1 MPKINL
7 LDTIAFLWFV
17 MCWGGYTYFAG
28 HSKAGS
34 RALHGRDAAASRAMD
49 PGADRPIQSHLRCEP
64 CSGTIMNSVSFF
76 ASTTILIIAG
86 LVTILGTLEQAIE
99 VTANLPFA
107 RRTSREGWELKLLLL
122 LAIFGYAFFE
132 FTWALRQYNFFSVL
146 LGSAPNEV
154 ENIEECQTFIAK
166 AARMSGLSGDTF
178 NLGVRSY
185 YFGLAALT
193 WFVQAWIFM
202 LVSALVVI
210 VLYRRDFASETL
222 RTLQLEDSAPPVA

>member
-17 MCWGGYTYFAG
+17 MCWGGYTYFAD

-34 RALHGRDAAASRAMD
+34 RALMGAMQRHRERWIRELLTRSNRIFDASLL
-49 PGADRPIQSHLRCEP
+49 GN
-64 CSGTIMNSVSFF
+64 IMNSVSFF

-99 VTANLPFA
+99 VTADLPFA

-154 ENIEECQTFIAK
+154 KNIEECQTFIAK

-193 WFVQAWIFM
+193 WFVQAWMFM
-202 LVSALVVI
+202 VVSALVVA
-210 VLYRRDFASETL
+210 VLYRRDFASKTL
-222 RTLQLEDSAPPVA
+222 RTLQMEDSAPPAA

>member
-7 LDTIAFLWFV
+7 LDTIAFVWFV
-17 MCWGGYTYFAG
+17 ICWGGYTYFAD

-34 RALHGRDAAASRAMD
+34 RALMGAMQRHRERWIRELITRSNRIFDASLL
-49 PGADRPIQSHLRCEP
+49 GN
-64 CSGTIMNSVSFF
+64 IMNSVSFF

-99 VTANLPFA
+99 ITADLPLA

-146 LGSAPNEV
+146 IGSAPNEV
-154 ENIEECQTFIAK
+154 KNVEECQPFITK
-166 AARMSGLSGDTF
+166 AARLSGLSGDTF

-193 WFVQAWIFM
+193 WFVQAWMFM
-202 LVSALVVI
+202 LVSALIVL
-210 VLYRRDFASETL
+210 VLYRRDFASGTL
-222 RTLQLEDSAPPVA
+222 RALQLEDSAPPAA